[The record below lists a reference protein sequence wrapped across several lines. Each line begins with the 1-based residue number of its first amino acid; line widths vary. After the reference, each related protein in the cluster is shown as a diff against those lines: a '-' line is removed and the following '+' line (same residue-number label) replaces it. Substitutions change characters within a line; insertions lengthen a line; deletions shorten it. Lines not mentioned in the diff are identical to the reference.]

1 MSRVSVFD
9 ASCGV
14 RQNWTRRMNEQME
27 PDLYIC
33 SFLLLAELG
42 PPFGGVGL

>member
-1 MSRVSVFD
+1 VLENS
-9 ASCGV
+9 
-14 RQNWTRRMNEQME
+14 TRRMNEQME